1 MATSLIVA
9 CETQYPGGMQ
19 VAADFALPLDPP
31 QTLILFGPSGSG
43 KTTIL
48 RSLAGLTTP
57 DRGTIRFGDEVWSD
71 AAQGHFLPPQRRGI
85 GYLAQDYALFPHLS
99 VHENIAYGLTGPSA
113 ERARRV
119 AELLD
124 LFQLQGLGERKPAAL
139 SGGQQQRV
147 GLARAVA
154 RRPKLLL
161 LDEPL
166 SALDAPVRASLQG
179 ELRRLLRQLAIPAV
193 VVTHDWAEALALG
206 DVLVVM
212 NHGRVVQQ
220 GSPQSVFVKPVNQEV
235 AHVVGVETVV
245 PGRVVDAS
253 EGLAT
258 VEVMKTADDAVA
270 PDTARVVQRL
280 TAVSTE
286 PVGTDVFVCV
296 RAEDVTIQPH
306 GPGVTSARNHV
317 AGLVTQV
324 QSAGAMARVVVDC
337 GFPLVA
343 MVTRSALIE
352 LQLQPGTPVRAS
364 IKAGAVHL
372 VRR

>member
-1 MATSLIVA
+1 MATSLIVD
-9 CETQYPGGMQ
+9 CEKAYRGGATI
-19 VAADFALPLDPP
+19 AAHFELPVEPP

-48 RSLAGLTTP
+48 RCLAGLERP
-57 DRGTIRFGDEVWSD
+57 DRGAI
-71 AAQGHFLPPQRRGI
+71 HFAEDCWCDTTRGVCVAPQRRAI

-99 VHENIAYGLTGPSA
+99 VSQNIAYGLDARGP
-113 ERARRV
+113 ERTTRV

-124 LFQLQGLGERKPAAL
+124 AFRLHDLEDRKPAAL

-166 SALDAPVRASLQG
+166 SALDAPVRAALQA
-179 ELRRLLRQLAIPAV
+179 ELRRLLRHLRIPAV

-206 DVLVVM
+206 DEMVVM
-212 NHGRVVQQ
+212 SHGRVVQQ
-220 GSPQSVFVKPVNQEV
+220 GSPQQVFVRPVNQEV

-245 PGRVVDAS
+245 PGRVVAES
-253 EGLAT
+253 EGLVT
-258 VEVMKTADDAVA
+258 VQVQGQGAA
-270 PDTARVVQRL
+270 PDAAQRL
-280 TAVSTE
+280 TAVATE
-286 PVGTDVFVCV
+286 SVGTGVFVCI
-296 RAEDVTIQPH
+296 RAEDVTIHPH
-306 GPGVTSARNHV
+306 GPGVTSARNHM
-317 AGLVTQV
+317 AGLVAQV

-352 LQLQPGTPVRAS
+352 LGLQVGSPVRAS

-372 VRR
+372 VPH